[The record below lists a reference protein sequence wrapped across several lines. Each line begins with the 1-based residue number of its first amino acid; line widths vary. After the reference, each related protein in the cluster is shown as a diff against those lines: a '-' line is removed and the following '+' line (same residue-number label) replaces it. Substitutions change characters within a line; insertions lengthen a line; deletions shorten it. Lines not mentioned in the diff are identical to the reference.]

1 MSRRWSQRS
10 LRGARG
16 DTQGGRRRH
25 EEELGEAGSGHGGVE
40 PLRVA
45 AAAGEEEATST
56 PRPAPTREREG
67 GGQRGG
73 ARRRRE
79 RERGGAQRGGE
90 AHRENGWCGSV
101 LHLYVT
107 MKGRSRMSSTD
118 ASSGLGELHC
128 KI

>member
-16 DTQGGRRRH
+16 DAQGGRWRH

-40 PLRVA
+40 PLRAV

-79 RERGGAQRGGE
+79 RERGEERREAGRHTERMGGVE
-90 AHRENGWCGSV
+90 ACSIFTSRCRDGRE
-101 LHLYVT
+101 
-107 MKGRSRMSSTD
+107 
-118 ASSGLGELHC
+118 
-128 KI
+128 